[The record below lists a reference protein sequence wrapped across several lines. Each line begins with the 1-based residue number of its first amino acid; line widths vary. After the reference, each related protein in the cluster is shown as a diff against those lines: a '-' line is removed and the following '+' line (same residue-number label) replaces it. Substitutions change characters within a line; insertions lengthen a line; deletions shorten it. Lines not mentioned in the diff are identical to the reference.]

1 MAPSIGRWSIDTC
14 RPSEPDCVVE
24 ESVVEESAVAESA
37 VDESADAGGAPSST
51 AHKPNATPAAMTRPI
66 GHPLLALSDWSGM
79 LQRAHTGEDVPMRF
93 VVRLF
98 FGAVAGTLLLLAFAG
113 NANAQSPYTS
123 VVGLKPSSGVA
134 GSSFTI
140 SWNFYPCK
148 GNVIFTMT
156 GTQIGSA
163 AASPQVLSGTVNATV
178 PSGLKPGGYAVTG
191 SCTNARTGGPLTGS
205 ATFTVTGTPTTTP
218 PRPVP
223 TTPPPP
229 ATTTRPTRP
238 GTTTTP
244 PSTTTTP
251 PPTTTTPPTSTQP
264 ATPGTPTTTTT
275 EPKPGEL
282 VLDRPSIQPGDTLS
296 ASGKGC
302 LPSRTVTLMS
312 EGAEVGTA
320 YTDSTG
326 AFTAPV
332 EFTRIEAGRH
342 TVVAE
347 CGVRLTG
354 AVDQIVTRSSGGQ
367 TGTLVILVFFV
378 LAGITVIRF
387 R

>member
-1 MAPSIGRWSIDTC
+1 
-14 RPSEPDCVVE
+14 
-24 ESVVEESAVAESA
+24 
-37 VDESADAGGAPSST
+37 
-51 AHKPNATPAAMTRPI
+51 
-66 GHPLLALSDWSGM
+66 
-79 LQRAHTGEDVPMRF
+79 MRF

-113 NANAQSPYTS
+113 NANAQYTS
-123 VVGLKPSSGVA
+123 SVGLKPSSGVA

-148 GNVIFTMT
+148 GPVTFSWNDTPMW
-156 GTQIGSA
+156 SA
-163 AASPQVLSGTVNATV
+163 PTDLQNTSGTVAATV
-178 PSGLKPGGYAVTG
+178 PAGAQPGTYPVTG
-191 SCTNARTGGPLTGS
+191 TCTNARTGGPLSAGS
-205 ATFTVTGTPTTTP
+205 RFTVTGTPTTTP
-218 PRPVP
+218 PPPVT

-229 ATTTRPTRP
+229 TTPRPSKP

-244 PSTTTTP
+244 PGTTTTTP
-251 PPTTTTPPTSTQP
+251 PTTTTTPPTSTTP
-264 ATPGTPTTTTT
+264 STPTTPGTPTTTTT
-275 EPKPGEL
+275 APRPGEL

-302 LPSRTVTLMS
+302 VPSRVVTLIS
-312 EGAEVGTA
+312 EGAEVGSA
-320 YTDSTG
+320 YTDSSG

-354 AVDQIVTRSSGGQ
+354 AVDQVVTRSSGGQ
-367 TGTLVILVFFV
+367 TSTLVILVFFV

>member
-1 MAPSIGRWSIDTC
+1 MG
-14 RPSEPDCVVE
+14 
-24 ESVVEESAVAESA
+24 
-37 VDESADAGGAPSST
+37 
-51 AHKPNATPAAMTRPI
+51 
-66 GHPLLALSDWSGM
+66 
-79 LQRAHTGEDVPMRF
+79 F

-98 FGAVAGTLLLLAFAG
+98 FGTVAGAILLLTLAGTG
-113 NANAQSPYTS
+113 NAQVPPS
-123 VVGLKPSSGVA
+123 VGLKPSTGPA

-140 SWNFYPCK
+140 SWNGFPTCRII
-148 GNVIFTMT
+148 NFFWE
-156 GTQIGSA
+156 GSSLGSKVAPATSGQFPA
-163 AASPQVLSGTVNATV
+163 AV
-178 PSGLKPGGYAVTG
+178 P
-191 SCTNARTGGPLTGS
+191 GS
-205 ATFTVTGTPTTTP
+205 ATPGAHTVTATCTSQKQTASGTFVVTGVTT
-218 PRPVP
+218 

-229 ATTTRPTRP
+229 TTTTPAPPVTTRPTRP

-251 PPTTTTPPTSTQP
+251 PTTTTTPPSSSTTP
-264 ATPGTPTTTTT
+264 ATPGVPTTTST

-282 VLDRPSIQPGDTLS
+282 VLDRPSVQPGDELS

-302 LPSRTVTLMS
+302 QPSRMVTLTS
-312 EGAEVGTA
+312 DGVEVGSA
-320 YTDSTG
+320 YTDASG

-354 AVDQIVTRSSGGQ
+354 AVDQVVTRSSGSQ

-378 LAGITVIRF
+378 LAGITAIRF